1 MREAI
6 EVNYVPEGED
16 WLVTVTGRGQTL
28 QGKAPGLIAARD
40 RADQLVEKLAPDEEH
55 RTVVHLLNGD
65 ALAFTS
71 AYLSARLA
79 RPTETPAT
87 DIPATDIPATDAPAG
102 ETKKTEKPS
111 EENPK
116 AETPKATE
124 PPPDSPTVPA
134 PTPSSDQAQRASAS

>member
-1 MREAI
+1 MRDPI

-16 WLVTVTGRGQTL
+16 WLVTATGRGQTL

-79 RPTETPAT
+79 KPTDTPISDPPTSEKAT
-87 DIPATDIPATDAPAG
+87 EKATEEPA
-102 ETKKTEKPS
+102 EKPS
-111 EENPK
+111 EENPE
-116 AETPKATE
+116 AQTPKAAET
-124 PPPDSPTVPA
+124 PPDSPTVPS
-134 PTPSSDQAQRASAS
+134 PTPNSDQAERASTS